1 MPELFQAG
9 KRTYY
14 INCYANVGVY
24 VCDSGE
30 AYLIDSGTDDKEAQ
44 KIYELLE
51 QKRWKLKAVILTH
64 GHADHAGGCAFLQEM
79 TGCRVYAT
87 EEEKI
92 YSENPFLSPTY
103 ITGGYPPHEM
113 QNPFFLARKYKA
125 EDIRGLKLPDG
136 LELIEL
142 PGHNLHMVGVR
153 TDDDVVFLADSIFSM
168 HMLRKY
174 HINFMFDVP
183 AFSRTL
189 DEIGKMQAALFIPAH
204 AEPQTD
210 IRPLA
215 VANKEKIDEIAKN
228 IINFCEHPITYDEL
242 IRKLFDEYGRRLDM
256 QQYYLVGFTI
266 RSYLSW
272 LKSKGS
278 IQTLFEDNMLCWR
291 SWHA

>member
-1 MPELFQAG
+1 M
-9 KRTYY
+9 
-14 INCYANVGVY
+14 
-24 VCDSGE
+24 
-30 AYLIDSGTDDKEAQ
+30 
-44 KIYELLE
+44 LE
-51 QKRWKLKAVILTH
+51 QKKWKLSAVILTH

-125 EDIRGLKLPDG
+125 EDIRELMLPDG

-142 PGHNLHMVGVR
+142 PGHNFHMVGVR